1 MLVTTKLLTESIVI
15 CSIVDLRQAFD
26 KTREEEFTSQPW
38 PAQTVLDA
46 GVSFYVLL
54 ESYSIRLVEI
64 TANGGVDI
72 TTHLHWLASI
82 SEVLEL
88 WVSAAIS
95 SHGNLPM
102 IGSNNLGLSKS
113 ASVDLTRAINAGL
126 VRQIE
131 MFNASLEDLVGC
143 NASTVALVSYRFSK
157 VKASIIDGFC

>member
-1 MLVTTKLLTESIVI
+1 MTTKLLTESIVI

-72 TTHLHWLASI
+72 TTQLHWLASI

-102 IGSNNLGLSKS
+102 IGSNNLGLKS

-131 MFNASLEDLVGC
+131 IFTASLDDLVGC

>member
-1 MLVTTKLLTESIVI
+1 MTTKLITESIVI
-15 CSIVDLRQAFD
+15 CSIEDLRQAFD

-72 TTHLHWLASI
+72 TTQLHWLASI

-102 IGSNNLGLSKS
+102 IGSNNLGLKS

-131 MFNASLEDLVGC
+131 IFTASLDDLVGC
-143 NASTVALVSYRFSK
+143 NASTVALASYRFSK

>member
-1 MLVTTKLLTESIVI
+1 M
-15 CSIVDLRQAFD
+15 FD

-54 ESYSIRLVEI
+54 ESYLIRFAEI

-72 TTHLHWLASI
+72 TTQLHWLASI

-88 WVSAAIS
+88 WVSAAIL
-95 SHGNLPM
+95 SHGNLPF

-113 ASVDLTRAINAGL
+113 ASVDLARAINAGL

-131 MFNASLEDLVGC
+131 IFKASLEDLVGC
-143 NASTVALVSYRFSK
+143 NASTIAIVSDRFSK
-157 VKASIIDGFC
+157 VQASILDRFC

>member
-1 MLVTTKLLTESIVI
+1 MTTKLLTESIVI

-64 TANGGVDI
+64 TVNGGVDI
-72 TTHLHWLASI
+72 TTQLHWLASI

-102 IGSNNLGLSKS
+102 IGSNNLGLKS

-131 MFNASLEDLVGC
+131 IFTASLDDLVGC

>member
-1 MLVTTKLLTESIVI
+1 VTTKLLTESIVI

-72 TTHLHWLASI
+72 TTQLHWLASI

-102 IGSNNLGLSKS
+102 IGSNNLGLKS

-131 MFNASLEDLVGC
+131 IFTASLDDLVGC

>member
-1 MLVTTKLLTESIVI
+1 VTTKLLTESIVI

-64 TANGGVDI
+64 TVNGGVDI
-72 TTHLHWLASI
+72 TTQLHWLASI

-102 IGSNNLGLSKS
+102 IGSNNLGLKS

-131 MFNASLEDLVGC
+131 IFTASLDDLVGC